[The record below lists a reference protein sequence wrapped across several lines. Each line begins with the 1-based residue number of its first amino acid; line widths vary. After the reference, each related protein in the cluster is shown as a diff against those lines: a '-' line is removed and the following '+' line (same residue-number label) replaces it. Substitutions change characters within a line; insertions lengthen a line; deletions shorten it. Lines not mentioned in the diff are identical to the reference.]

1 MVRAQDGCTPGPK
14 GCADRAGQI
23 RNMYNNGR
31 GCNYK
36 CGRFTGVCAKSGHC
50 VMERVAD
57 NLCEDTLPNN
67 ACGIPVA
74 NAPTASRSPTSSPS
88 PTPTQ
93 SLLTASISASLSTQ
107 ATDQLFIYITISLI
121 YLAVIYF
128 AIGIKGQFKS
138 FILIGFFILGGIIGK
153 ELNNYETGLIIAIIL
168 SLVLW

>member
-1 MVRAQDGCTPGPK
+1 MPKMVEAQDGCTPGPR

-31 GCNYK
+31 GCSYK
-36 CGRFTGVCAKSGHC
+36 CGRFTGACAKSGHC

-74 NAPTASRSPTSSPS
+74 NTPTASRSSTPS
-88 PTPTQ
+88 PTQ

-121 YLAVIYF
+121 YLTVIYF
-128 AIGIKGQFKS
+128 AIGIKGQFKL
-138 FILIGFFILGGIIGK
+138 FMLIGFFTLGGIIGK